1 MRNSIFAVLAL
12 SLGLATSADAS
23 LVAGWNLALAPGG
36 ASTYAATAAAGG
48 VTGTA
53 LTRGVGLGTVNAN
66 AGNFAAS
73 GWNQQASD
81 YLSFGFTVASGSSV
95 NLSSLQIGT
104 RSEGGAPGT
113 LALRSSVDGFGS
125 DLFIFDQASTTSNE
139 WGPGAGFIFSV
150 IDLSAMANLTGTVE
164 FRIYQV
170 GNTAANGGVMDPN
183 RHFRLTNYF
192 WGGVDQGNVSFSGSV
207 VPAPGALALLGLG
220 GLVGARRRR

>member
-1 MRNSIFAVLAL
+1 MKNATLVAL
-12 SLGLATSADAS
+12 SLGLATSAHGE
-23 LVAGWNLALAPGG
+23 LIAGWNLALCPNG
-36 ASTYAATAAAGG
+36 AQTYGATAAAGG
-48 VTGTA
+48 VTGMTM
-53 LTRGVGLGTVNAN
+53 TRGAGLGVAFATQANFNAR
-66 AGNFAAS
+66 
-73 GWNQQASD
+73 GWNQEATD
-81 YLSFGFTVASGSSV
+81 YLSFGFTVANGSSV

-104 RSEGGAPGT
+104 RSEGGAPGV

-170 GNTAANGGVMDPN
+170 GNSAANGGTPETN

-192 WGGVDQGNVSFSGSV
+192 WGGVDQGDMSFSGTV

-220 GLVGARRRR
+220 GLVGGRRRR

>member
-1 MRNSIFAVLAL
+1 MKNAMLIAL
-12 SLGLATSADAS
+12 SLGLATSAHGE
-23 LVAGWNLALAPGG
+23 LIAGWNIGAAPGG
-36 ASTYAATAAAGG
+36 APLIAASAAAGS
-48 VTGTA
+48 VTGMN
-53 LTRGVGLGTVNAN
+53 LTRGSGLTAVNAQ
-66 AGNFAAS
+66 AGNFAAR

-104 RSEGGAPGT
+104 RSEGGAPGI

-125 DLFIFDQASTTSNE
+125 DLFTFNQAATDGGE
-139 WGPGAGFIFSV
+139 WGPGAGFIFSA
-150 IDLSAMANLTGTVE
+150 IDLSALTNLTGTVE

>member
-1 MRNSIFAVLAL
+1 MKNATLIAL
-12 SLGLATSADAS
+12 SLGLATSAHGD
-23 LVAGWNLALAPGG
+23 LIAGWNISAAPGG
-36 ASTYAATAAAGG
+36 APLLAPTAAAGS
-48 VTGTA
+48 VTGMD
-53 LTRGVGLGTVNAN
+53 LTRGTGLTAVNAT
-66 AGNFAAS
+66 AGNFAAR

-104 RSEGGAPGT
+104 RSEGGAPGI

-125 DLFIFDQASTTSNE
+125 DLFTFNQAATDGGE

-150 IDLSAMANLTGTVE
+150 IDLSALTSLTGTVE

-170 GNTAANGGVMDPN
+170 GDSAANGGFTDPA

-192 WGGVDQGNVSFSGSV
+192 VNGADQGDMSFSGTV

-220 GLVGARRRR
+220 GLIGGRRRR

>member
-1 MRNSIFAVLAL
+1 MKTTMFAAL
-12 SLGLATSADAS
+12 SLGLATSANAS
-23 LVAGWNLALAPGG
+23 LVAGWNLALCPDG
-36 ASTYAATAAAGG
+36 AQTYAATAAAGG
-48 VTGTA
+48 VTGMTM
-53 LTRGVGLGTVNAN
+53 TRGAGLYAVNATVGCFN
-66 AGNFAAS
+66 GA
-73 GWNQQASD
+73 GWNQEATD

-125 DLFIFDQASTTSNE
+125 NLFIFDQASTTSNE

-150 IDLSAMANLTGTVE
+150 IDLSAMTNLTGTVE

-170 GNTAANGGVMDPN
+170 GNTAANGGTPQTN

-192 WGGVDQGNVSFSGSV
+192 LGGVDQGDMSFSGTV
-207 VPAPGALALLGLG
+207 IPAPGALALLGLG
-220 GLVGARRRR
+220 GLVGGRRRR

>member
-1 MRNSIFAVLAL
+1 MKNAMLVAL

-23 LVAGWNLALAPGG
+23 LVAGWNLAVAPNG
-36 ASTYAATAAAGG
+36 AQTYAATAAASG
-48 VTGTA
+48 VTGMTM
-53 LTRGVGLGTVNAN
+53 TRGAGLYAVNATVGCFN
-66 AGNFAAS
+66 GA
-73 GWNQQASD
+73 GWNQQATD
-81 YLSFGFTVASGSSV
+81 YLSFGFTVANGSSV

-170 GNTAANGGVMDPN
+170 GNSAANGGTPETN

-192 WGGVDQGNVSFSGSV
+192 WGGVDQGNMSFSGSV

>member
-1 MRNSIFAVLAL
+1 MKHATLVAL
-12 SLGLATSADAS
+12 SLALATTAHGE
-23 LVAGWNLALAPGG
+23 LIAGWNISAAPGG
-36 ASTYAATAAAGG
+36 DPLLAPTAAAGS
-48 VTGTA
+48 VTGMN
-53 LTRGVGLGTVNAN
+53 LTRGTGLTAVNAQS
-66 AGNFAAS
+66 GNFAAR

-81 YLSFGFTVASGSSV
+81 YLSFGFTIASGSSV

-104 RSEGGAPGT
+104 RSEGGAPGI

-125 DLFIFDQASTTSNE
+125 DLFTFNQAATDGGE

-150 IDLSAMANLTGTVE
+150 IDLSALTNLTGTVE

-170 GNTAANGGVMDPN
+170 GNTAANGGTPDAN

-192 WGGVDQGNVSFSGSV
+192 LGGVDQGDMSFSGAV

-220 GLVGARRRR
+220 GLVGGRRRR